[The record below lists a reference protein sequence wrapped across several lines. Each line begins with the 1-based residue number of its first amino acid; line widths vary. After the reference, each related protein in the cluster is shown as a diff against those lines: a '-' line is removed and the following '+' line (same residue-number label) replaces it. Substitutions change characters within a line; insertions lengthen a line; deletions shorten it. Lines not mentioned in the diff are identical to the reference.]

1 MSTTHSYIGIQ
12 NSDGTIQAVYCHNFG
27 YPEGL
32 GVTLQTHYNSL
43 AAALEIMKLGD
54 LSFLGKKLNP
64 PSNQVHSWENPSQDI
79 SIAYGRDR
87 GEVGTEVKHF
97 GNLDKLMFF
106 CASTLANCVYL
117 FRDGAWYYSE
127 VQSQNVWEPCTSI
140 EEVLI

>member
-79 SIAYGRDR
+79 SIAFVLQLWQIVCIFLGMGLGIILKFNPKMY
-87 GEVGTEVKHF
+87 
-97 GNLDKLMFF
+97 GNLVHPLKKF
-106 CASTLANCVYL
+106 
-117 FRDGAWYYSE
+117 
-127 VQSQNVWEPCTSI
+127 
-140 EEVLI
+140 